1 MVSKWVITPIYPI
14 YRQVI
19 THLLT
24 IDPNFQQDILVGGE
38 CWELRKNIYLEP
50 KMTLKFWGSKKGP
63 CFEGWTIKGHLG
75 SR

>member
-24 IDPNFQQDILVGGE
+24 IDPNFLGHPSGGE
-38 CWELRKNIYLEP
+38 CWELRKTYTWNP
-50 KMTLKFWGSKKGP
+50 NDP
-63 CFEGWTIKGHLG
+63 
-75 SR
+75 